1 MVRFTAKNLRCQSSV
16 LCSVFFGL
24 GWVEGGDDTKESG
37 SFPSVP
43 SSARTYQ
50 DLFKPAPTCRHQ
62 YQYFHQHPLQRQQ
75 WQTCVCRRPAASCRP
90 LPASRGASTLPPAR
104 TEAAVKER
112 SATARGALTSVS
124 PTQGA
129 GPAGLSPP
137 PLPGAGAQPHPSKPQ
152 PGKPPRTR
160 ALFLPENWFAV
171 FAFAAQ

>member
-112 SATARGALTSVS
+112 SATARG
-124 PTQGA
+124 
-129 GPAGLSPP
+129 GPDQRESH
-137 PLPGAGAQPHPSKPQ
+137 PGCWACRAEPAPAAWSRSTAAPQ
-152 PGKPPRTR
+152 QAPAR
-160 ALFLPENWFAV
+160 
-171 FAFAAQ
+171 